1 MFFGLKAA
9 RGKRSTAAMVAAFL
23 AILPL
28 QTGVAHAQADAP
40 AKTQPDSAA
49 LYKQL
54 NLFGEAFERIR
65 GEYVDPVTDEKLIES
80 ALNGMLSSL
89 DPHSSYLNEKSFA
102 DMQVQTKGE
111 FGGLGLEVTQEN
123 GVIRVVSPIDD
134 TPAARAGIQAGD
146 FITHI
151 DSEAVLG
158 LSINDAV
165 NKMRGAAGSK
175 ISLTVRRANEK
186 EPLKLVLTREVIK
199 IQSVR
204 AKSIDGMAYI
214 RITSFSDNTRTG
226 LYAAIEKAKK
236 QFGFAPRGIILDLR
250 NNPGGLLDQAVAVS
264 DAFLEMGEIVS
275 TRGRNDKD
283 VQRFSAEKGDIAQG
297 APIVVLINGGS
308 ASASEIVAGALQD
321 HKRAVVVG
329 TKSFG
334 KGSVQMVVPLGDGKG
349 AIRMTTSRYFT
360 PSGRSIQARGIDPD
374 IVVQQGKFVPSDTGA
389 QGDQLTENSLAGH
402 LANPQDK
409 EKTVDAK
416 AVTKPVAK
424 PVNDNAG
431 FTAFTDKELED
442 DYQLN
447 YAVQLLRGVVVAVD
461 PQAPRGSK
469 PAAEVKPEVKAD
481 EKPVVKPETKPAPSK
496 HLTPKNAPTPA
507 EPAQ

>member
-1 MFFGLKAA
+1 
-9 RGKRSTAAMVAAFL
+9 
-23 AILPL
+23 
-28 QTGVAHAQADAP
+28 
-40 AKTQPDSAA
+40 
-49 LYKQL
+49 
-54 NLFGEAFERIR
+54 
-65 GEYVDPVTDEKLIES
+65 
-80 ALNGMLSSL
+80 MLSSL

-102 DMQVQTKGE
+102 DMQVTTKGE
-111 FGGLGLEVTQEN
+111 FGGLGLEVTQQD
-123 GVIRVVSPIDD
+123 GVIKVMSPIDD
-134 TPAARAGIQAGD
+134 TPAARAGIQPGD

-175 ISLTVRRANEK
+175 ITLTIRRASEK

-204 AKSIDGMAYI
+204 AKSIDGMLYV
-214 RITSFSDNTRTG
+214 RITSFSDNTNSG
-226 LYAAIEKAKK
+226 LLAAIDKAKK
-236 QFGFAPRGIILDLR
+236 AFGHTPRGIILDLR

-264 DAFLEMGEIVS
+264 DAFLETGEIVS

-283 VQRFSAEKGDIAQG
+283 VQRFSAQKGEVSQG
-297 APIVVLINGGS
+297 VPIVVLINGGS

-374 IVVQQGKFVPSDTGA
+374 IVVQQGKFQPADSA
-389 QGDQLTENSLAGH
+389 SADQLTENSLAGH
-402 LANPQDK
+402 LVNPQDK
-409 EKTVDAK
+409 EKAAAEAEAK
-416 AVTKPVAK
+416 ARADANKNKAK
-424 PVNDNAG
+424 PANDNNG
-431 FTAFTDKELED
+431 LTPFTDKELED
-442 DYQLN
+442 DYQLT
-447 YAVQLLRGVVVAVD
+447 YATQLLRGVVVATD
-461 PQAPRGSK
+461 PQAPRGTKTEEPAK
-469 PAAEVKPEVKAD
+469 PAEAPKPDAA
-481 EKPVVKPETKPAPSK
+481 KPAPK
-496 HLTPKNAPTPA
+496 PATPPAPKPEPKAEPKPAPAPKTPAVIKPNENITPNNAPALTP
-507 EPAQ
+507 AQ